1 MKRGST
7 FQLKQHNQLNQ
18 PSQPNQLIT
27 NQTMASFTE
36 LETWKQARKIRNWV
50 SALTKSFPTEEKYR
64 LTDQVTRSSR
74 SIGNNI
80 AERHGRFHY
89 QDNIRFCVL
98 ARGSLSETLDHMII
112 AVDEKII
119 NEEVL
124 KIFEAEYESCLKL
137 LNGYI
142 AY

>member
-1 MKRGST
+1 
-7 FQLKQHNQLNQ
+7 
-18 PSQPNQLIT
+18 
-27 NQTMASFTE
+27 MASFTE

-50 SALTKSFPTEEKYR
+50 SALTKSLPTEEKYR

-80 AERHGRFHY
+80 AEGHGRFHY